1 MTTPTSA
8 PKPVSTETNRNTP
21 YVIVAPTHH
30 TAPDAPVVRDN
41 TGPHSRST
49 VPTSS
54 SRGTNVTSTASPNH
68 SPSSQSPNPSVR
80 ANSDAVTQV
89 TSGKTTTE
97 LKNSGN
103 EIV

>member
-21 YVIVAPTHH
+21 YAIVAPTHH
-30 TAPDAPVVRDN
+30 IAPDVAFVSDN
-41 TGPHSRST
+41 NGPHSRST

-54 SRGTNVTSTASPNH
+54 SRGTNVTPTAH
-68 SPSSQSPNPSVR
+68 SPSQSPNPSVR

-97 LKNSGN
+97 LKNIGN

>member
-21 YVIVAPTHH
+21 YAIVAPTHH
-30 TAPDAPVVRDN
+30 IAPDVAFVSDN
-41 TGPHSRST
+41 NGPHSRST

-54 SRGTNVTSTASPNH
+54 SRGTNVTPTAGPTY

-97 LKNSGN
+97 LKNIGN